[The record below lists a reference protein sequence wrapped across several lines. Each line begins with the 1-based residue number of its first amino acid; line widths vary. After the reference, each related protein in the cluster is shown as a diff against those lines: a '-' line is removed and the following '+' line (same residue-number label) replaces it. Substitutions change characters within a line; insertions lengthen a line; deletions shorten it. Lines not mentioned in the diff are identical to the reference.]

1 VSAGEI
7 DDLTRRSSFVFSGT
21 VQEAGASNVPLVEP
35 TDSTVLVR
43 IDRGLRTNPAL
54 GDVRGRLVT
63 VETATPEELPPGTQA
78 VFFADSLVHGD
89 ELAVRER
96 AHIGADRADEVA
108 GAVANLP
115 DVHLEDRLRAAA
127 AVVHAEVAGTA
138 IVPGLPRER
147 RAPWWAEATLD
158 VLETLEGDATGKRL
172 FFPTS
177 NSHHW
182 YLAPRFT
189 VGQRGV
195 LLLHVDDP
203 NARDWLNDSAL
214 AGAVTA
220 LDPADVQAESELD
233 HVRSL
238 LDGLGTT

>member
-1 VSAGEI
+1 VSTGEI
-7 DDLTRRSSFVFSGT
+7 DDLTRQSSFVFSGT
-21 VQEAGASNVPLVEP
+21 VQEAAASNVPLVEP
-35 TDSTVLVR
+35 TDSTLLVR

-63 VETATPEELPPGTQA
+63 VETATPDELTPGTQA

-96 AHIGADRADEVA
+96 AHIDAGRADEVA
-108 GAVANLP
+108 GAVARLP
-115 DVHLEDRLRAAA
+115 DVHLMDRLRDAA
-127 AVVHAEVAGTA
+127 AVVHAQVTSTA
-138 IVPGLPRER
+138 SVPGLPLER

-158 VLETLEGDATGKRL
+158 ILETLKGDPTGKRL

-182 YLAPRFT
+182 YLAPRLT
-189 VGQRGV
+189 LGQRGV
-195 LLLHVDDP
+195 FLLHVDDP
-203 NARDWLNDSAL
+203 NARDWLDDPAL

-220 LDPADVQAESELD
+220 LDPADDQPDSELG
-233 HVRSL
+233 HVKSL
-238 LDGLGTT
+238 LEGLGTT